1 MVVFLIKNSAEDTFL
16 FEATCD
22 TPSDEL
28 VRMLAIVWNYR
39 VLIKSL
45 CDNCARL
52 AEFGPAKEEKKRGL
66 DSIIEEHGGITGSET
81 LTKGPHYKADPMGD
95 RTGNACAPQLAEVI
109 MKTVA
114 DARAAVA
121 AEQVA
126 RKVAMTLEMLGE
138 KMANL
143 RGAVTIAYPMGL
155 PAWDA
160 VRFVTENEEA
170 LVSGDLVGDLQPHG
184 HDPASCTLWFA
195 GKEFFRDEGATVRD
209 RVKHERSKVSVKLA
223 AKHAGAPA
231 REPGVTEDERKAMM
245 AHYYKK
251 QQEAK
256 ALAEDDEDDFMHSAW
271 ANPANL
277 KQTLHGTG
285 GGLMFRAGGGRI

>member
-1 MVVFLIKNSAEDTFL
+1 MVVFLVKNSAENTFL

-22 TPSDEL
+22 TPTDEL
-28 VRMLAIVWNYR
+28 VRTLAIVWNYR

-45 CDNCARL
+45 CDNCERL

-66 DSIIEEHGGITGSET
+66 DSIVEEHGGITGTET
-81 LTKGPHYKADPMGD
+81 LEKGPHYKADPLGD

-109 MKTVA
+109 TKTVA
-114 DARAAVA
+114 DARAAVDP
-121 AEQVA
+121 EQVA
-126 RKVAMTLEMLGE
+126 RKVALTVELLQE

-143 RGAVTIAYPMGL
+143 RGAVTIAFPMGL
-155 PAWDA
+155 PAWDS

-170 LVSGDLVGDLQPHG
+170 LTGGALVGDLAPHG
-184 HDPASCTLWFA
+184 HDPDTCTLWFA
-195 GKEFFRDEGATVRD
+195 GKEFFRDAGQVVRN
-209 RVKHERSKVSVKLA
+209 RVKHERSKVTVKLCA
-223 AKHAGAPA
+223 SAAGAPA
-231 REPGVTEDERKAMM
+231 REAGVTEDERKAMM

-256 ALAEDDEDDFMHSAW
+256 ALAEDDEDDFMHSSW
-271 ANPANL
+271 ANPSSL

-285 GGLMFRAGGGRI
+285 GGLLFRAGGGRI